1 MLLQAFATFDVYHF
15 DFRRADNEALGGGRG
30 GRLRRDR
37 GGCRHCIGWGNLQQ
51 PQRSFLRR
59 SGSRIRSSTAVRE
72 AEPRRG
78 RRGETIVGS
87 TLDWLAVLG

>member
-37 GGCRHCIGWGNLQQ
+37 GGCRHCLGWQLAAA
-51 PQRSFLRR
+51 
-59 SGSRIRSSTAVRE
+59 STVLSAAVWV
-72 AEPRRG
+72 PD
-78 RRGETIVGS
+78 S
-87 TLDWLAVLG
+87 L